1 VFIDDNR
8 DEFGVEPI
16 CATLQ
21 VAPSTYYA
29 FKSRVPSARQLR
41 DAVMMPVLL
50 ALWTT
55 NFKVY
60 GVRKLWKAA
69 LRAGHVIGRDQT
81 ARLMREL
88 GIRGVSRSRRVRTT
102 LPDDRAARPAD
113 LVKRD
118 FTADRPNRLWVS
130 DLTFVPTWS
139 GVACVFHCRRVLSP
153 HRRLAGRFEHAHRH
167 GPRRVRDGTL

>member
-1 VFIDDNR
+1 MFIDENR
-8 DEFGVEPI
+8 DEFGIEPI

-81 ARLMREL
+81 ARLMRGLGTPALVSAAQEKLAKPTLEL
-88 GIRGVSRSRRVRTT
+88 MAQIFDLLEIELHRSE
-102 LPDDRAARPAD
+102 D
-113 LVKRD
+113 
-118 FTADRPNRLWVS
+118 
-130 DLTFVPTWS
+130 
-139 GVACVFHCRRVLSP
+139 GH
-153 HRRLAGRFEHAHRH
+153 RFEGTGSIPIPEDGDNPFGEVGEG
-167 GPRRVRDGTL
+167 GPQGLYANLTGLEFHLEVAV